1 MSSKFVVAILKK
13 DPQVASEI
21 AKVVASDLFEPMAV
35 DSTDALY
42 KIVNYQRVDYII
54 IEKDLDA
61 FVNGLEVLD
70 RTYRDL
76 LRPKSILLAKM
87 TEEEA
92 KKAQSLGVN
101 LILPPDSRAEMLRV
115 ALEELKNRA
124 GGTDQV
130 FIHPLARQI
139 VQNAA
144 EIQPLPQLVVKLSG
158 YLSHPEKVNLQSLA
172 NDIAVDPKIM
182 GSLLRLINSAAMGMS
197 RKFTKVFDAVNLL
210 GVRKTISLIL
220 ASTTI
225 NMQNSFSGA
234 MSGDDRMWYSKRTI
248 LVASTAYSF
257 AQHLG
262 RVSPDT
268 AYILGLFQEL
278 GILAMAN
285 AFGEKYTQ
293 ALHRVRNAG
302 MLQLEAVEQATFG
315 VTHADV
321 GGAMLQKWELPPSLI
336 SPVIAHHSPAL
347 FEEKSETEQR
357 YLLTMRIGE
366 ASANL
371 ADGFAQQ
378 RYPALKKL
386 MDLYGRE
393 NAEKCKIALRD
404 SVAKAAESSQL
415 FQVRIPPP
423 EELHQLVEQM
433 IHQSAGA

>member
-13 DPQVASEI
+13 DPASTAEI
-21 AKVVASDLFEPMAV
+21 ARTIASDFFEPIAV
-35 DSTDALY
+35 ETTDALY
-42 KIVNYQRVDYII
+42 KVVNYQRVDYVI
-54 IEKDLDA
+54 IEKELDS
-61 FVNGLEVLD
+61 FLDGLEVLE

-87 TEEEA
+87 SEDQS
-92 KKAQSLGVN
+92 KKAQSLGVT
-101 LILPPDSRAEMLRV
+101 LILPPDARAEMLRV
-115 ALEELKNRA
+115 ALEELKNRT
-124 GGTDQV
+124 GTDQV

-139 VQNAA
+139 VQDAA

-158 YLSHPEKVNLQSLA
+158 YLNNPERVDLQSLA

-197 RKFTKVFDAVNLL
+197 RKFTKIFDAVNLL

-225 NMQNSFSGA
+225 NTHNSFSGA
-234 MSGDDRMWYSKRTI
+234 MPQEDRMWYAKRTI
-248 LVASTAYSF
+248 LIASTAYCF
-257 AQHLG
+257 AKHLG

-285 AFGEKYTQ
+285 AFGEKYIQ
-293 ALHRVRNAG
+293 ALARVRHAG
-302 MLQLEAVEQATFG
+302 LLQLEAVEQATFG

-336 SPVIAHHSPAL
+336 SPVVAHHSPAL

-357 YLLTMRIGE
+357 YLLAMRIGE

-378 RYPALKKL
+378 RFPILKKL
-386 MDLYGRE
+386 MDEYGRE
-393 NAEKCKIALRD
+393 NSEKCKLALRD

-415 FQVRIPPP
+415 FQVRIPPQ
-423 EELHQLVEQM
+423 EELQQLVEQM
-433 IHQSAGA
+433 IHQAAGV